1 MKLMVEAS
9 AEDYY
14 NKTIENTQMKLE
26 KALEQEALK
35 FQQATLDFEEQY
47 LLVQAD
53 LAKEAQTTAES
64 SKAQIE
70 QLQETLNILTN
81 NVN

>member
-1 MKLMVEAS
+1 MAEAA